1 MKLNSKLN
9 TMKKLNLL
17 FITLFSL
24 SFIIF
29 SACSEDEDPVQAPTI
44 TVTPDNDTLKV
55 NVGDLIDYVINWS
68 ANPLLSAKISYSAGS
83 SSQIIH
89 DTTFAGGV
97 NSYNFNVQVEI
108 TNAIPVGA
116 VVKMMFVGITSDQVS
131 TTVEKYILVESG
143 MAEYLGVILQAQAD
157 GPNTAATNL
166 SFYSSSMNERYTLN
180 QSADADTASYIDMVF
195 THHSIFKTNEELSF
209 QSPNSANLHQMWAE
223 MPGFN
228 PPYDY
233 VTEDKNLT
241 YFKKLDNVDWDNLDY
256 DGIDVAVG
264 DIGTEIKVR
273 GIDAGDYIAFETEA
287 GMKGILKVTETIIEH
302 NPYNETYI
310 TFDVKVQK

>member
-1 MKLNSKLN
+1 MKLKSKLN
-9 TMKKLNLL
+9 PMKKLILL
-17 FITLFSL
+17 LIALFSL
-24 SFIIF
+24 SVIIF

-44 TVTPDNDTLKV
+44 TITPNDDTLKV
-55 NVGDLIDYVINWS
+55 NVGDFIDYAIMWN

-89 DTTFAGGV
+89 DTTFASSV
-97 NSYNFNVQVEI
+97 NSYNFNVQLEI
-108 TNAIPVGA
+108 LNTIPVGT
-116 VVKMMFVGITSDQVS
+116 VIKLTFVGITSNQVS
-131 TTVEKYILVESG
+131 TTEERYILVESG
-143 MAEYLGVILQAQAD
+143 MEEYLGVILQAQAD
-157 GPNTAATNL
+157 GPVTAAANK
-166 SFYSSSMNERYTLN
+166 SFYSSSMNESFTLN
-180 QSADADTASYIDMVF
+180 QSANADTSSYIDMVF

-233 VTEDKNLT
+233 VTENKNLT

-256 DGIDVAVG
+256 DGIGVAVG

-273 GIDAGDYIAFETEA
+273 GIDTGDFIGFETEA
-287 GMKGILKVTETIIEH
+287 GMKGIVKVTNTEIEH